1 MEKVEIPCQSIRENN
16 FSTLAWETLMD
27 KQWEQWEY
35 EREQRK
41 KERLRMLK
49 LGNHDHILFR
59 EDEVQC
65 QL

>member
-1 MEKVEIPCQSIRENN
+1 MEKVEIPCEPIRENN

-49 LGNHDHILFR
+49 LGNHEYILFR